1 MGNYYLAV
9 DIGASSG
16 RHMLASMEDGKMKL
30 EEVYRFPNGMDNKNG
45 TLCWDV
51 DRLFTEIKNGLKKC
65 KELGKI
71 PATMGID
78 TWGVDYV
85 LLDEKDQILGDTVG
99 YRDSRTN
106 GMDEKVYEKIS
117 LSALYERTG
126 IQKQIFN
133 TIYQLMAVKETHPE
147 YLEQAKAILMI
158 PDYFHFL
165 LTGVKKNEY
174 TNATTGQLVNPTT
187 NDWDYELINMLG
199 YNKEMFQPVSMPGT
213 VVGEFTQDIQNEV
226 GFNCKVVLPAT
237 HDTGSAVL
245 AVPTNDDNAIYISSG
260 TWSLMG
266 IERKEADCSL
276 RSMQAN
282 FTNEGGYDH
291 RFRYLKNIMGL
302 WMIQSVKKEFT
313 EDLSFA
319 EICERASKETI
330 TSLVDC
336 NDDCFLAPKSMIEA
350 VKKFCRDSKQQVPET
365 VGEIAAVIYNSL
377 AKCYGDTIEE
387 IEALTGKKYTTIYV
401 VGGGLL
407 GNYLF
412 NYALSV
418 SSTPNTVRGIQS
430 AILAVFLVCVII
442 FVSGN
447 FKTFNVKNPI
457 AILLS
462 GLLLGTAA
470 AFLGIGGGPINVAFL
485 TLMFSFTMRD
495 AAVYSVA
502 VIFFSQCANIISTY
516 IKTGFSGFDMKVLLV
531 IIPVAVIGGFIGS
544 ILNRKCNEKA
554 IKVTFTIAVSSVA
567 ALSLYNAV
575 MSFM

>member
-85 LLDEKDQILGDTVG
+85 LLDEKNQILGDTVG

-187 NDWDYELINMLG
+187 NDWDYELIDMLG

-302 WMIQSVKKEFT
+302 WMIQSVRKELAPKQGFG
-313 EDLSFA
+313 
-319 EICERASKETI
+319 EICEAAARADI
-330 TSLVDC
+330 ASLVDC
-336 NDDCFLAPKSMIEA
+336 NDDRFLAPQSMTEEVQKACAETGQRI
-350 VKKFCRDSKQQVPET
+350 PE
-365 VGEIAAVIYNSL
+365 GIAETACVIYNSL
-377 AKCYGDTIEE
+377 AQCYAQTIREIEE
-387 IEALTGKKYTTIYV
+387 MSEITYESIHV
-401 VGGGLL
+401 VGGGANAAYLNEL
-407 GNYLF
+407 TAKATGKTVYAGPTEATAIGNLT
-412 NYALSV
+412 A
-418 SSTPNTVRGIQS
+418 Q
-430 AILAVFLVCVII
+430 II
-442 FVSGN
+442 
-447 FKTFNVKNPI
+447 
-457 AILLS
+457 
-462 GLLLGTAA
+462 AA
-470 AFLGIGGGPINVAFL
+470 GELENL
-485 TLMFSFTMRD
+485 Q
-495 AAVYSVA
+495 AA
-502 VIFFSQCANIISTY
+502 
-516 IKTGFSGFDMKVLLV
+516 
-531 IIPVAVIGGFIGS
+531 
-544 ILNRKCNEKA
+544 RKCIFESFEIKKYEK
-554 IKVTFTIAVSSVA
+554 
-567 ALSLYNAV
+567 
-575 MSFM
+575 